1 MFDASIDGRLAV
13 LCSGLALLGIVAG
26 ACDDA
31 VPTDLDV
38 APEAREQ
45 VRNAGDG
52 NSGHLDAGVRSQ
64 LVRLRQATAAY
75 HDIEKAEDDGWEV
88 RFPPE
93 CLTHAQLGAMG
104 SHLLNPELLENEE
117 AGRVAVTEPEFLV
130 YEPGADGQMRLVAVE
145 YVVPFDVVPADGDP
159 PTLFGHEF
167 HANETF
173 GVWAFHVWAWRHNPA
188 GLFADW
194 NPRVSC
200 EHADEVRTFP
210 EG

>member
-1 MFDASIDGRLAV
+1 MFDAFIDGRLAV
-13 LCSGLALLGIVAG
+13 LCGVLALLGIAAG
-26 ACDDA
+26 ACGDA
-31 VPTDLDV
+31 VPTNLGV

-45 VRNAGDG
+45 ARTAGDG
-52 NSGHLDAGVRSQ
+52 SPGHLDADVRSQ

-75 HDIEKAEDDGWEV
+75 HDLEKAEDDGWEV

-93 CLTHAQLGAMG
+93 CLTHVERGAMG

-145 YVVPFDVVPADGDP
+145 YVVPFDAVPADGDP
-159 PTLFGHEF
+159 PTLFGHDF

-173 GVWAFHVWAWRHNPA
+173 GVWALHVWAWRHNPA

-194 NPRVSC
+194 NPKISC

-210 EG
+210 EE

>member
-13 LCSGLALLGIVAG
+13 LCGGLALLGIAAG
-26 ACDDA
+26 ACGDA
-31 VPTDLDV
+31 VPTNLGV
-38 APEAREQ
+38 APDARQ
-45 VRNAGDG
+45 QAWNAGDG
-52 NSGHLDAGVRSQ
+52 SPGHLDAGVRSQ
-64 LVRLRQATAAY
+64 LVQLRQATAAY
-75 HDIEKAEDDGWEV
+75 HDVEQARAAGWNV

-93 CLTHAQLGAMG
+93 CLTHAHLGAMG
-104 SHLLNPELLENEE
+104 SHLLNPELLEGEE

-130 YEPGADGQMRLVAVE
+130 YEPGPDGQMRLVAVE

-167 HANETF
+167 HPNETF
-173 GVWAFHVWAWRHNPA
+173 RVWAFHVWVWRHNPA

-194 NPRVSC
+194 NPKISC

-210 EG
+210 EE